1 MASSS
6 GLATLGNRT
15 FFFGGASGI
24 DTKSLIEA
32 GYQQRKREADKIDAQ
47 ITTNT
52 SKYEAYDK
60 IRSLSNDI
68 KSSLSNIKKNYST
81 LASNTGLF
89 DQRTGSL
96 TSSSSTIATALVS
109 AAIDPGTDLGSF
121 SLEVMSKAKVQKTGS
136 NAAFADRN
144 ADLGYAG
151 TFDISIAGKTASTI
165 NVTADM
171 SLAELA
177 TAINSQSSTTGVNAS
192 VIQASPTSFQLVLT
206 GTDTAKAIT
215 INNVTGT
222 DVMQSIGVT
231 NGAGGFTNPIQ
242 AATQAE
248 VKIDNVSYFRDTNNF
263 DDVIPGVKL
272 TVKNAEPGNI
282 IDLSIE
288 NNNSGIKDGIKKFV
302 DTYNELRDYIKG
314 QQVVSED
321 GAVDSDAIL
330 YGDTL
335 LSSLNL
341 SLQSIIGG
349 SYGSGGTTLS
359 TLRDVGITLDADN
372 KLVMDES
379 KFDTAVI
386 DKFDE
391 VRAIFE
397 TKVTSSNTE
406 FRMTKNQSL
415 TSSLAFS
422 MDITMSGSSISSVS
436 VGGDNSLFTVSGNTI
451 TGNAGTVYE
460 GMTFAYVGTTNT
472 TVNIDIRGGISDSM
486 DLTLNNFSDKVNGDF
501 TNEMLRITD
510 ENVRLSQRSTR
521 VIERAEAY
529 RNRLIDQ
536 YAAFETK
543 LSAAQSTLAQLRSL
557 LGTNKNDD

>member
-1 MASSS
+1 MLFQ
-6 GLATLGNRT
+6 GL
-15 FFFGGASGI
+15 
-24 DTKSLIEA
+24 
-32 GYQQRKREADKIDAQ
+32 
-47 ITTNT
+47 
-52 SKYEAYDK
+52 
-60 IRSLSNDI
+60 
-68 KSSLSNIKKNYST
+68 NY
-81 LASNTGLF
+81 
-89 DQRTGSL
+89 
-96 TSSSSTIATALVS
+96 
-109 AAIDPGTDLGSF
+109 
-121 SLEVMSKAKVQKTGS
+121 
-136 NAAFADRN
+136 
-144 ADLGYAG
+144 
-151 TFDISIAGKTASTI
+151 
-165 NVTADM
+165 
-171 SLAELA
+171 
-177 TAINSQSSTTGVNAS
+177 
-192 VIQASPTSFQLVLT
+192 
-206 GTDTAKAIT
+206 
-215 INNVTGT
+215 
-222 DVMQSIGVT
+222 
-231 NGAGGFTNPIQ
+231 
-242 AATQAE
+242 
-248 VKIDNVSYFRDTNNF
+248 
-263 DDVIPGVKL
+263 
-272 TVKNAEPGNI
+272 AEPGTI

-302 DTYNELRDYIKG
+302 DTYNDLRDYIKG

-349 SYGSGGTTLS
+349 SYGSGGTALS
-359 TLRDVGITLDADN
+359 TLRDVGITLDPDN

-451 TGNAGTVYE
+451 TGNAGTIYE
-460 GMTFAYVGTTNT
+460 GMTFAYVGTSNT
-472 TVNIDIRGGISDSM
+472 TVNIDIKGGISDSM
-486 DLTLNNFSDKVNGDF
+486 NLTLSNFGDKVNGDL
-501 TNEMLRITD
+501 TKEMLRISD

-529 RNRLIDQ
+529 RSRLIDQ

-557 LGTNKNDD
+557 FGTNKNDN